1 MDVAGSISTGC
12 FIVDDIINNFIVI
25 RSSPYERM
33 GSGHESMREG
43 RKKNLVHA
51 CNSPDNLRNCESS
64 RYINMYSYVTLL
76 YYCNSMVGT
85 VGCSDQQ

>member
-1 MDVAGSISTGC
+1 MVIGVMDVAGSIHTGC

-25 RSSPYERM
+25 RFSACERM

-51 CNSPDNLRNCESS
+51 CNSPDILRNCESS
-64 RYINMYSYVTLL
+64 CYNISICTALILLQQHGWYSWLF
-76 YYCNSMVGT
+76 
-85 VGCSDQQ
+85 